1 MGNRNISD
9 VILWF
14 SRFTSIGGLAQARGS
29 DNKCSRYIWILLF
42 ITGCVFTIHGVTTSI
57 SNYLEYR
64 SVTTVSKEYKSVL
77 TFPSVTICNLN
88 MVHCGNLHS
97 MITRCE
103 KVWCFNTL
111 NVRLNYYT
119 AVLVYIYIMLYLSNF
134 FL

>member
-29 DNKCSRYIWILLF
+29 DNKCSRCIWILLF

-103 KVWCFNTL
+103 KVWWSKIL
-111 NVRLNYYT
+111 NVRFNYYNT
-119 AVLVYIYIMLYLSNF
+119 ASDCFYLSSF